1 MTLTRRMLFLAGVLA
16 ASFLAGCA
24 ELDQA
29 ISPQQAAPAP
39 APFVRADHL
48 CASLEPGKTDI
59 AAIKKDLGAL
69 LTNVQGNV
77 YIATGKADYVQQGL
91 EAVTEEGIRARGEAG
106 FKFEQLMN
114 TDFGYRVKDAP
125 AGYPQGVQ
133 LWGVLALFF
142 VDKDLTQC
150 VFDEIKFI
158 QQDVRKKYVDRE
170 MANFPQLLAEYR
182 AMETKPKVTE
192 DQRRFI
198 VQANS
203 WTEKK
208 RYDMAIEMYL
218 KALRVN
224 QVSYPAGYYNLGL
237 LYAQEG
243 DYMAAIVC
251 MKKYLLLVPE
261 AEDARTAQDK
271 IYEWEGAA
279 GVQ

>member
-1 MTLTRRMLFLAGVLA
+1 MELTRRVLLLASALVV
-16 ASFLAGCA
+16 SFLAGCA
-24 ELDQA
+24 ELDQE

-39 APFVRADHL
+39 VPFVRAEHL
-48 CASLEPGKTDI
+48 CANLETGKTDI
-59 AAIKKDLGAL
+59 AAIKKDLGVL
-69 LTNVQGNV
+69 LTNVPGNV
-77 YIATGKADYVQQGL
+77 FIATGQADYVKPGV
-91 EAVTEEGIRARGEAG
+91 ESVTEEGIRVLGTTG

-114 TDFGYRVKDAP
+114 TDFGYRVKAAP

-133 LWGVLALFF
+133 LWNVLALFF

-150 VFDEIKFI
+150 VFDEVKFI
-158 QQDVRKKYVDRE
+158 QQDMRQKYVDRE
-170 MANFPQLLAEYR
+170 MGNFPRLVAEYR

-208 RYDMAIEMYL
+208 RYDMAIDMYL
-218 KALRVN
+218 KALQLN
-224 QVSYPAGYYNLGL
+224 QISYPAGYYNLGL

-261 AEDARTAQDK
+261 AGDARIAQDK

-279 GVQ
+279 GVR